1 MSIYS
6 INATFNFMENN
17 LMDFENEDIY
27 VQTLLSAYLFYS
39 IIYTIKM
46 HVQIPIGLHP
56 MKVGEKV
63 S

>member
-1 MSIYS
+1 MPRLISWRITSWTY
-6 INATFNFMENN
+6 
-17 LMDFENEDIY
+17 ENEDIY

>member
-1 MSIYS
+1 MPRLISWKITSWTY
-6 INATFNFMENN
+6 
-17 LMDFENEDIY
+17 ENEDIY

>member
-1 MSIYS
+1 MPRLISWKITSWTY
-6 INATFNFMENN
+6 
-17 LMDFENEDIY
+17 ENEDIY

-56 MKVGEKV
+56 MEVGEKV